1 MIFSRDKDVYII
13 FGDDLRSD
21 GLNIYG
27 VFASLKSAEDEVA
40 RLSSRRPCDE
50 FHIEEHALYE

>member
-1 MIFSRDKDVYII
+1 MIFPSDKDVYII
-13 FGDDLRSD
+13 FGDDPRSD

-27 VFASLKSAEDEVA
+27 VFTSLKSAEDEVA
-40 RLSSRRPCDE
+40 RLSSRRPWDE